1 MFSKK
6 VQLWKTDQS
15 EDSKE
20 LSRVEKGSKEAARAV
35 EKPLLKEV
43 FRKTEVQLPVLS
55 SKGSLEDCLE
65 RNVSTLLETKQ
76 GKEDERK

>member
-1 MFSKK
+1 
-6 VQLWKTDQS
+6 L

-43 FRKTEVQLPVLS
+43 LRKTEVQLPVLS
-55 SKGSLEDCLE
+55 SRGSLVDCLE
-65 RNVSTLLETKQ
+65 RNDSISLETKQ
-76 GKEDERK
+76 GKKDE